1 MTVLKETTETP
12 SRAQI
17 SIINFSLICVK
28 ILKMAFF

>member
-28 ILKMAFF
+28 VLKMAFF